1 MSVNFEYYKVFYY
14 AALYLNFTR
23 AAEALYVSQPTVTK
37 EIQNLE
43 KYLGCELFLRKGKK
57 LELSEEG
64 ELLFQHVKKACN
76 EIFVGEALLADL
88 KGMNAGTVKLCTNH
102 SGALTLIEKM
112 GNKFVEEYP
121 KISILSSVAYN
132 NVSLNTL
139 DLGAANIVFILQSS
153 EETGDEVTINSQL
166 DWRFKPELVR
176 NYMDVPVVGKE
187 LFGLC
192 ESVKSLEDLKPYPLV
207 IPERS
212 CVNRYYV
219 NLLRDGGTVMHDFV
233 QTDMN
238 ARMALVAAGYGIGF
252 FPPEFVE
259 DRIEKGEMKVISI
272 PEKLM
277 TWDLYMVT
285 CDGRT
290 LSKAEQKF
298 CDYVRKL

>member
-23 AAEALYVSQPTVTK
+23 AAEALFISQPTVTK

-43 KYLGCELFLRKGKK
+43 KCLGCELFIRKGKK

-64 ELLFQHVKKACN
+64 ELLYQHVKKACN
-76 EIFVGEALLADL
+76 EIFVAEAILSDL
-88 KGMNAGTVKLCTNH
+88 KGMNAGTVKLCTNY
-102 SGALTLIEKM
+102 SGALSLIERM
-112 GNKFVEEYP
+112 GKKFIEEYP
-121 KISILSSVAYN
+121 KISILSSVAYD

-139 DLGAANIVFILQSS
+139 ELGAANIVFILQSS

-166 DWRFKPELVR
+166 DRRFKPELVR

-187 LFGLC
+187 FFGLC
-192 ESVKSLEDLKPYPLV
+192 ERVKSVHDLKPYPLV

-219 NLLRDGGTVMHDFV
+219 NLLRDGSAAPYDFV

-238 ARMALVAAGYGIGF
+238 ARMALVNAGYGIGF

-259 DRIEKGEMKVISI
+259 DRIKSGEMKVIDV
-272 PEKLM
+272 PESLM
-277 TWDLYMVT
+277 TWNLYMVT
-285 CDGRT
+285 CEDRT

-298 CDYVRKL
+298 CDYVRKM